1 MCKIIGQ
8 TKLINNINSLID
20 NKKLSHTIL
29 ILGDYGSGKHTLAN
43 YIADKMYLNI
53 TDITNA
59 VSDEVIAEINAKT
72 YSSIYLIDLDKINEK
87 QQNILLK
94 FIEEPNILTYIILI
108 AKNNINLL
116 STICN
121 RCFIINML
129 PYSKEELKTFTTDE
143 VALELL
149 DTPGKIINT
158 NINTLL
164 AMKELCSKIILKI
177 KEANYTNT
185 MSIVNKINFKDE
197 YDKFDCILF
206 LDTLI
211 KTCLEMYGDLRP
223 VIYKILIKY
232 RKYLDDNRINKQYIM
247 ETILSEMWRE
257 IHDYRY

>member
-8 TKLINNINSLID
+8 TKLINNINNLIC

-59 VSDEVIAEINAKT
+59 ISDEVIAEINAKT

-87 QQNILLK
+87 QQNIILK
-94 FIEEPNILTYIILI
+94 FIEEPNIFTYIVLI
-108 AKNNINLL
+108 AKNKINLL

-121 RCFIINML
+121 RCFTINML
-129 PYSKEELKTFTTDE
+129 PYSKEELSNFTSDE
-143 VALELL
+143 TALTLL

-158 NINTLL
+158 NMNTLL

-185 MSIVNKINFKDE
+185 MSIIDKINFKDD
-197 YDKFDCILF
+197 YNKFDCILF

-223 VIYKILIKY
+223 NVYKILIKY
-232 RKYLDDNRINKQYIM
+232 RKYLDDNRINKQYVM
-247 ETILSEMWRE
+247 ETILSEIWRE
-257 IHDYRY
+257 THDYRY